1 MRHTW
6 HRRKKKS
13 KLKSFLKILSALLFL
28 AALVLIFIPEPTY
41 KECFKNLQDL
51 QLYASKTNENTP
63 MENNDTL
70 RPEFTNYYKSL
81 IPKYF
86 KKVENKAFWLL
97 SKINLATP
105 PIWDVT
111 AFKYLVEELGTMR
124 EKASLKDN
132 FVYRIE
138 NQPNSKFVIFGNMQG
153 AFHSLVRCMTKLKE
167 LGIIDDS
174 LKITQPQNY
183 IIFMGDVVDRS
194 PFTLETLT
202 AVMRLVQVNPN
213 NVIYLRGNHETNNY
227 WQEHTLK
234 TELQIRAAKISN
246 QTVPLEKEVNLF
258 FNTLPLAIYLTI
270 PGTTNDFVRISDA
283 GRANLPALTESNF
296 AELLIKKTNPGPT
309 YFALK
314 EKPEISDIKI
324 NIKVIICGEKKRK
337 TFQKMEGLRLLAP
350 DIDSVAW
357 NILSCPNVVYQKALD
372 FFYDSFAIVYAAEQ
386 LTDWEITLFNRD
398 LRTSNPFKET
408 KYNFVSGLD
417 AETHKKVAL
426 APPQVAP
433 QPIAHPAQA
442 TPPPQQVVQQA
453 PPVQAQPAPPIQ
465 PITPSQPVT
474 QTPPSQPQSAQQ
486 AQQPIAQTPVAQPQM
501 AQPQTQL
508 LQVVPPTPQE
518 TQQQQQAS
526 PPPKIPVQ

>member
-1 MRHTW
+1 
-6 HRRKKKS
+6 
-13 KLKSFLKILSALLFL
+13 
-28 AALVLIFIPEPTY
+28 
-41 KECFKNLQDL
+41 
-51 QLYASKTNENTP
+51 
-63 MENNDTL
+63 
-70 RPEFTNYYKSL
+70 
-81 IPKYF
+81 
-86 KKVENKAFWLL
+86 
-97 SKINLATP
+97 
-105 PIWDVT
+105 
-111 AFKYLVEELGTMR
+111 
-124 EKASLKDN
+124 
-132 FVYRIE
+132 
-138 NQPNSKFVIFGNMQG
+138 
-153 AFHSLVRCMTKLKE
+153 
-167 LGIIDDS
+167 
-174 LKITQPQNY
+174 
-183 IIFMGDVVDRS
+183 
-194 PFTLETLT
+194 
-202 AVMRLVQVNPN
+202 
-213 NVIYLRGNHETNNY
+213 
-227 WQEHTLK
+227 
-234 TELQIRAAKISN
+234 LQIRAAKISN